1 MQIRSRTLLGLSL
14 AFLSLSACGSSSGG
28 ASGLT
33 SVDELLGWVERVY
46 IDAELSR
53 QEVKTSL
60 SGLQTIATKDFEGDP
75 IAAFKGFS
83 DSILGSQEQ
92 AKKLRNSYQHMQR
105 SAMPVFERWTDDLAQ
120 FSNQEIRRRSQE
132 RLDAARAKYDAVAR
146 AVGPLLSTYDRY
158 NQGLKD
164 YQLFLSNDFTT
175 ASVDLMQKE
184 ADKLVELANEIDNR
198 LDSTLKV
205 AKAYI
210 ETAELPTNL
219 QKAAKPPSK

>member
-14 AFLSLSACGSSSGG
+14 SFLTMSACGSTGGG
-28 ASGLT
+28 ASGLV
-33 SVDELLGWVERVY
+33 SVDELLGWVQRVY

-75 IAAFKGFS
+75 ITAFKGFS
-83 DSILGSQEQ
+83 DSILSSQDQ
-92 AKKLRNSYQHMQR
+92 AKKLRKSFQRMQR
-105 SAMPVFERWTDDLAQ
+105 AATPVFDSWTDDLAQ
-120 FSNQEIRRRSQE
+120 FNNQEIRRRSQE

-158 NQGLKD
+158 NQGLSD

-175 ASVDLMQKE
+175 TSVDLVQKE
-184 ADKLVELANEIDNR
+184 ADGLVDLANEIDNR

-205 AKAYI
+205 TMAYI
-210 ETAELPTNL
+210 ETAELPPSSP
-219 QKAAKPPSK
+219 KAARPPAK

>member
-1 MQIRSRTLLGLSL
+1 MQIRSLRLLGLSL
-14 AFLSLSACGSSSGG
+14 SFLSLSACGSTGGG
-28 ASGLT
+28 ASGLV

-83 DSILGSQEQ
+83 DSIVGSQEQ
-92 AKKLRNSYQHMQR
+92 AKNLRKSFDRMQR
-105 SAMPVFERWTDDLAQ
+105 SAAPVFERWTDDLAKYN
-120 FSNQEIRRRSQE
+120 NQEIRRRSQE
-132 RLDAARAKYDAVAR
+132 RLDVARAKYDAVAR

-158 NQGLKD
+158 NQGLTD

-175 ASVDLMQKE
+175 TSVDLMRKE
-184 ADKLVELANEIDNR
+184 ADNLVALANEIDNR

-205 AKAYI
+205 TKAYI
-210 ETAELPTNL
+210 ETTELPTSN
-219 QKAAKPPSK
+219 QKAAKPPAK